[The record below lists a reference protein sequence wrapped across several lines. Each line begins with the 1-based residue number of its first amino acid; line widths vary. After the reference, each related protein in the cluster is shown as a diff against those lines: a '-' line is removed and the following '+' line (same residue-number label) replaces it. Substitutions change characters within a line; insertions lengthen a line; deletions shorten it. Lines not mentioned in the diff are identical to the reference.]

1 MKVKLSFLTLNR
13 RNKQQQQ
20 TYNNCQNNC
29 VHDVNVTTSKRDFVY
44 KTCQSFF
51 YFLLY
56 FQGTI
61 AFADPDDEQ
70 VSSEEKDDDDLNWN
84 IRKCSAAALDV
95 LSSVFEDEI
104 LQYVLPEL
112 ERLLTSSD
120 WMELESGILIL
131 GAIAEGCTEGM
142 VDHLPSLIN
151 QMINVGLKSD
161 KALVRSITCWT
172 LSRYSSWVVKTT
184 LENYACTKS

>member
-1 MKVKLSFLTLNR
+1 M
-13 RNKQQQQ
+13 
-20 TYNNCQNNC
+20 
-29 VHDVNVTTSKRDFVY
+29 
-44 KTCQSFF
+44 
-51 YFLLY
+51 
-56 FQGTI
+56 
-61 AFADPDDEQ
+61 
-70 VSSEEKDDDDLNWN
+70 
-84 IRKCSAAALDV
+84 

-112 ERLLTSSD
+112 ERLLTSTD

-142 VDHLPSLIN
+142 VDHLPGLMN

-184 LENYACTKS
+184 MRLNRIGF